1 MKMRELEERTGV
13 NRETIRVFLRHG
25 LIPQPIR
32 PKPNV
37 ADYDETHVRAVQSVR
52 DLQSVNSMTLKQIQ
66 ETLDG
71 EPASQRIEASAF
83 QHLEA
88 LVATRV
94 GIDVQPVPIE
104 SLRTAFP
111 DAPDDARRLAA
122 IGVIEVLDS
131 PTGPSLSITDSRL
144 VTIWSEMRQAG
155 FTEESGFPPEI
166 VNFYMGP
173 AERVAER
180 EAALFL
186 ERTEGKISEAEAAK
200 MLHIA
205 LRLMLDFFG
214 LIRMKRFM
222 GHIHREQ
229 AAAAEGP
236 QTSKRSRTRPTRAA
250 PIPAKSR

>member
-1 MKMRELEERTGV
+1 MKMRDLEARTGV

-25 LIPQPIR
+25 LIPEPSR

-37 ADYDETHVRAVQSVR
+37 ADYDDTHIRAIQAVR
-52 DLQSVNSMTLKQIQ
+52 DLQRNNSMTLKQIQ
-66 ETLDG
+66 ETLEG
-71 EPASQRIEASAF
+71 EQSDQRIEASAF

-94 GIDVQPVPIE
+94 GIDVQPVLIE

-111 DAPDDARRLAA
+111 AAPDDAHRLAS
-122 IGVIEVLDS
+122 IGVIDILDS
-131 PTGPSLSITDSRL
+131 PSGPSLTITDSRL

-155 FTEESGFPPEI
+155 FTEATGFPPEI
-166 VNFYMGP
+166 VTFYLGP
-173 AERVAER
+173 AERIAER
-180 EAALFL
+180 EATLFL
-186 ERTEGKISEAEAAK
+186 ERTEGKISEDEAAK

-222 GHIHREQ
+222 AHIHREQ
-229 AAAAEGP
+229 VSTAEAV
-236 QTSKRSRTRPTRAA
+236 QTSKRPRKRSTKPLS
-250 PIPAKSR
+250 IPANAK